1 MEDCKRIC
9 KRICERRTRYRTTP
23 PHHATPSLYASICDA
38 TPKPVHC
45 ADRTPGLQGCL
56 CKYECVASHPDTQT
70 LFFNGG
76 LMKLISDAS
85 WVLIQEF
92 MDKHA
97 IDYVALYSLS

>member
-9 KRICERRTRYRTTP
+9 KRMCERRTRYRTTP
-23 PHHATPSLYASICDA
+23 PHHTTPSLYASICDA

-56 CKYECVASHPDTQT
+56 CKYEV
-70 LFFNGG
+70 GG

-97 IDYVALYSLS
+97 IDYVSLYSLPLIFSLF

>member
-38 TPKPVHC
+38 TPKP
-45 ADRTPGLQGCL
+45 
-56 CKYECVASHPDTQT
+56 CVASHPDTQT